1 MKECFKAVQ
10 MTDRVYWVG
19 AIDWN
24 IRDFHGYST
33 HRGTTYNAF
42 LILADRVT
50 LVDTVK
56 RHFLDE
62 LMGRIASVIDPGR
75 IDTIISNHSE
85 MDHTGCLPE
94 VIRRVNPSR
103 VIVSA
108 MGAKALRDHFDETMP
123 LETVADGGR
132 VDLGNLSLLMF
143 ETRMLHWPDSMVAY
157 LEEEG
162 LLFSQD
168 AFGMHLAS
176 SQRFD
181 DELDEPILY
190 QEAAKYYANILLPY
204 SQLVQ
209 KQLDRLGRLGFST
222 RLIAPDHGPVWR
234 TNPGR
239 VVQWYARWAE
249 QKPTRKAVI
258 AFDTMWGSTDLMAR
272 AISDGLHAGGI
283 ATKLMHLGGCHRSDV
298 ATELLEAGAL
308 LVGTPTLN
316 VNMFPTVA
324 DLMVYLRGL
333 KPKHLLA
340 GAFGSYGWACRGV
353 PQVLDILKEMNLEI
367 VGEGPTVVYVPKPGD
382 LARCFDYGLEVARQL
397 EARLTRAA
405 E

>member
-1 MKECFKAVQ
+1 MKECFKAVPV
-10 MTDRVYWVG
+10 TDRVYWVG

-42 LILADRVT
+42 LILADRIT
-50 LVDTVK
+50 LVDAVK
-56 RHFLDE
+56 RPFLEE
-62 LMGRIASVIDPGR
+62 LMGRIASVIDPAR
-75 IDTIISNHSE
+75 IDTIVSNHSE
-85 MDHTGCLPE
+85 LDHTGCLPE
-94 VIRRVNPSR
+94 VIQRVNPSR

-108 MGAKALRDHFDETMP
+108 MGAKALREHFDEPLP
-123 LETVADGGR
+123 LETVADGAR
-132 VDLGNLSLLMF
+132 VDLGGLHLTLL

-157 LEEEG
+157 LEEEQ

-181 DELDEPILY
+181 DELDETVLSY
-190 QEAAKYYANILLPY
+190 EAAKYYANILLPY
-204 SQLVQ
+204 SQLVV
-209 KQLDRLGRLGFST
+209 KQLDRLVKLNLPFRM
-222 RLIAPDHGPVWR
+222 IAPDHGPVWR
-234 TNPGR
+234 ADPGR
-239 VVQWYARWAE
+239 IVRLYAHWAE

-258 AFDTMWGSTDLMAR
+258 AYDTMWGSTDLMAR
-272 AISDGLHAGGI
+272 AISDGLNAGGVP
-283 ATKLMHLGGCHRSDV
+283 TRLMHLGGSHRSDV

-333 KPKHLLA
+333 KPKNLLA
-340 GAFGSYGWACRGV
+340 AAFGSYGWACRGV
-353 PQVLDILKEMNLEI
+353 PQVLDMIREMGLEI
-367 VGEGPTVVYVPKPGD
+367 VGEGPTVVYVPNAGD
-382 LARCFDYGLEVARQL
+382 LERCYNYGLEVARAL
-397 EARLTRAA
+397 AARLSPPET
-405 E
+405 